1 VLVLDDT
8 DGSQASRLVW
18 MLRALG
24 VSAAVVDGGHAA
36 LLEATGA
43 SPATDRVVP
52 EPAVFTARPWGPEV
66 IATADEVAAAALRPG
81 ATVIDAR
88 APERFRGETEPI
100 DPRAGHV
107 PGAINVPF
115 AGNVGADGRFLTA
128 DHLADRFTA
137 AGLDPDGE
145 VIVYCGSGVT
155 ATHDLLA
162 LERAGVR
169 GARLFPGS
177 WSQWSADA
185 SREVATGA

>member
-1 VLVLDDT
+1 
-8 DGSQASRLVW
+8 
-18 MLRALG
+18 
-24 VSAAVVDGGHAA
+24 
-36 LLEATGA
+36 
-43 SPATDRVVP
+43 
-52 EPAVFTARPWGPEV
+52 
-66 IATADEVAAAALRPG
+66 
-81 ATVIDAR
+81 VIDAR

>member
-1 VLVLDDT
+1 
-8 DGSQASRLVW
+8 

-128 DHLADRFTA
+128 DHHADRFTA